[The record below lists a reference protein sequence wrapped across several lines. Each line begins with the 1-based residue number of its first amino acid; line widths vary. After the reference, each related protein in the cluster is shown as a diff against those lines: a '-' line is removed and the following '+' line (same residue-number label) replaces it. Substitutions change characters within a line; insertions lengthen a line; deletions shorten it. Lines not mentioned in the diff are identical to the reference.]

1 MKPIFLL
8 CSLILI
14 SPFTSHAVDLTSYDV
29 DVAALLL
36 EYQGDG
42 DVAAL
47 LREYQGS
54 AGHSA
59 LDRPSVL
66 TIIDENESSTF
77 VDFERGLVLIE
88 TANKHQLKQAI
99 VQVLLTQV
107 DPNLVDAK
115 TAQDF
120 GLINKGRRPFFW
132 GQILDHEGKPIEY
145 RWRAERFA
153 DHLIA
158 KNVTQDTR
166 VRIAI
171 KMVADHTKITG
182 GKYIQYA
189 QAAGRL
195 YGIAPELIMAI
206 METESS
212 FNPMARSRS
221 NALGLMQ
228 VKANTAGRDY
238 FSLIKGYKHTPTS
251 AYLYDPQ
258 KNIDLGT
265 GYLQILSTRYLA
277 GITHPKKLEYAMIS
291 SYNGGSGNLWKSLDP
306 KANRTKAIA
315 RINKM
320 TVSEFYW
327 FLTNRHIRGETR
339 HYLTKVSNKQKKY
352 THL

>member
-1 MKPIFLL
+1 MKPTFFTYF
-8 CSLILI
+8 LILTF
-14 SPFTSHAVDLTSYDV
+14 SFATHAIELNDYDA

-36 EYQGDG
+36 EYQGDE

-47 LREYQGS
+47 LREYQGTTPN
-54 AGHSA
+54 SA

-66 TIIDENESSTF
+66 TLTNEHKSSTY
-77 VDFERGLVLIE
+77 VDFERGLILIE
-88 TANKHQLKQAI
+88 TSNRSQLKQAI
-99 VQVLLTQV
+99 IQVLLTQV
-107 DPNLVDAK
+107 DPKLIDAK

-120 GLINKGRRPFFW
+120 GLVNKGKRPFFW
-132 GQILDHEGKPIEY
+132 GQIVDHENRPIEY
-145 RWRAERFA
+145 LWRAERFA
-153 DHLIA
+153 DYLIA
-158 KNVTQDTR
+158 KKLPLESQT
-166 VRIAI
+166 RIAI
-171 KMVADHTKITG
+171 KMVADHTKIAG

-189 QAAGRL
+189 QASGRH

-206 METESS
+206 METESA

-258 KNIDLGT
+258 KNIDLAT
-265 GYLQILSTRYLA
+265 GYLQILSTRYLT

-306 KANRTKAIA
+306 KANRTKATA

-320 TVSEFYW
+320 SVSEFYW